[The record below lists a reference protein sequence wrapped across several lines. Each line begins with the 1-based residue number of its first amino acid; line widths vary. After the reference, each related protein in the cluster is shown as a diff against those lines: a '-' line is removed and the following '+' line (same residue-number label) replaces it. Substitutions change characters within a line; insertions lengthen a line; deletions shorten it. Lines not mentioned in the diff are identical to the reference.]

1 MIAWMQPFQSFA
13 AGALAQAI
21 RRQPASSARTTFA
34 WTVAA
39 GPAMARAATV
49 DARDGTLF
57 ITPKDARWSRE
68 IERARGTILQRVQQL
83 LGADAVTAISICVR
97 Q

>member
-1 MIAWMQPFQSFA
+1 MQPFQSFA
-13 AGALAQAI
+13 TGVLGEVI
-21 RRQPASSARTTFA
+21 RRQPASPARTTFA

-49 DARDGTLF
+49 EARDGTLF

-68 IERARGTILQRVQQL
+68 IERARDTILRRVQHL
-83 LGADAVTAISICVR
+83 LGTGAVKAITICVKP
-97 Q
+97 

>member
-1 MIAWMQPFQSFA
+1 MQPFQSFA
-13 AGALAQAI
+13 AGVLANVI
-21 RRQPASSARTTFA
+21 RRQPPSPARTAFA

-49 DARDGTLF
+49 DARDGMLF

-68 IERARGTILQRVQQL
+68 IARSCDVILRRVQQL
-83 LGADAVTAISICVR
+83 LGPDAVTGITICER

>member
-1 MIAWMQPFQSFA
+1 MQPFQSVA
-13 AGALAQAI
+13 EGVLAQVV
-21 RRQPASSARTTFA
+21 RRQPASPARTTFA

-49 DARDGTLF
+49 DARDGILF

-68 IERARGTILQRVQQL
+68 IERSSDTILRRVQHL
-83 LGADAVTAISICVR
+83 LGANAVTAISICVKR
-97 Q
+97 